1 MERNNELSWI
11 SQYILKTAFKQLKD
25 ADYEENAEI
34 QIGRDFVLINEDE
47 FEELKSDII
56 NFTHVD
62 EEIVETNFNDIVKE
76 E

>member
-1 MERNNELSWI
+1 MERNKELSWI

-25 ADYEENAEI
+25 ADYEGKAEI
-34 QIGRDFVLINEDE
+34 QFENDFILLDKDE

-56 NFTHVD
+56 NFTRPD
-62 EEIVETNFNDIVKE
+62 EEIIEKNFNDIVKE